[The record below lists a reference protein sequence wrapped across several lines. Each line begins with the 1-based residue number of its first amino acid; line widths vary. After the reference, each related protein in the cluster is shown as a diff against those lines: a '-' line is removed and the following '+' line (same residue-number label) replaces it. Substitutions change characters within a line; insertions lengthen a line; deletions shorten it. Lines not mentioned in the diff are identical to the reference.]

1 MTIISD
7 TVLHHAE
14 RLFSHQG
21 YSGTSLAD
29 IAQAAG
35 MADISTTKEDL
46 LWQSAVNIADAFQAA
61 LDAVLAVPRPIDE
74 RLRHAIMAHL
84 HVIVQNLAA
93 ANVYMHEW
101 RHLPAERRGEY
112 LQRRDAYEAGFRQ
125 VVREGVYAGIFAPV
139 DEKFVTL
146 MLLSSL
152 NWVSQW
158 YRADGNMTPN
168 EIADTLADL
177 VLNGL
182 YRHV

>member
-1 MTIISD
+1 
-7 TVLHHAE
+7 
-14 RLFSHQG
+14 
-21 YSGTSLAD
+21 SLAD

-35 MADISTTKEDL
+35 MADISTTKEEL

-61 LDAVLAVPRPIDE
+61 LDEVLAVPRPIDE

-101 RHLPAERRGEY
+101 RHLPAERRGRY